1 MHFEIACYVGFMH
14 RASRFEAAAGRL
26 AIVTA
31 IFQQVVF
38 TVTTPGHFL
47 GKLSRRPVRVRPW
60 RLSFVE

>member
-1 MHFEIACYVGFMH
+1 MHFEIACYVEFMH
-14 RASRFEAAAGRL
+14 RASQFEAAAGRL

-38 TVTTPGHFL
+38 TVTTVGHFL
-47 GKLSRRPVRVRPW
+47 GNLPRRPVRVRPW